1 MTNFQRN
8 VSLKDYS
15 NFKIGGNAS
24 YFIEVSNINDL
35 INGLKKWQEIS
46 KGFESIEKKVFV
58 LGSGTNVLFSDK
70 GLKGLVIKNSIND
83 ISKIG
88 NIVRVGAGTLLS
100 ELLNFC
106 MENNLSGLEWA
117 GGLPGTVGGALRGN
131 AGAYNGET
139 KDNVWQVESLDI
151 NFLEIKKRNNKNCEF
166 DYRMSVFK
174 KSAAFEIITFIEFKF
189 IKGEKENIKK
199 LIEEKINAR
208 KLRHPLEYPNLG
220 SIFKNVPVEKFST
233 EQMVEL
239 SQYIK
244 KDPFPVIPT
253 AKLNFL
259 AGLSGKRVGDAQVSE
274 KHTNFIVNLG
284 NATSK
289 DVHKLIEIIKET
301 IYDKFNIT
309 LEEEIMYAD

>member
-15 NFKIGGNAS
+15 NFKIGGNAD

-106 MENNLSGLEWA
+106 IENNLSGLEWA
-117 GGLPGTVGGALRGN
+117 GGLPGTVGGAVRGN

-139 KDNVWQVESLDI
+139 KDKIIDVESIDLDS
-151 NFLEIKKRNNKNCEF
+151 LEVKKREKERLGF
-166 DYRMSVFK
+166 DYRISIFK
-174 KSAAFEIITFIEFKF
+174 KSAQNEI
-189 IKGEKENIKK
+189 
-199 LIEEKINAR
+199 
-208 KLRHPLEYPNLG
+208 
-220 SIFKNVPVEKFST
+220 
-233 EQMVEL
+233 
-239 SQYIK
+239 
-244 KDPFPVIPT
+244 
-253 AKLNFL
+253 
-259 AGLSGKRVGDAQVSE
+259 
-274 KHTNFIVNLG
+274 
-284 NATSK
+284 
-289 DVHKLIEIIKET
+289 
-301 IYDKFNIT
+301 
-309 LEEEIMYAD
+309 